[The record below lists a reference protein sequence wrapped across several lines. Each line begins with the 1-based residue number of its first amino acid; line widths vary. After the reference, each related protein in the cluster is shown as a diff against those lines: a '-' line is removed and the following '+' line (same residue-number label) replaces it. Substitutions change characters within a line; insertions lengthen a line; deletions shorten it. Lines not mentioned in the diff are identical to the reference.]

1 MYYNWNKMYQKRV
14 MTILIKRE
22 KFQINGHNLTSFF
35 NEEGMIRNQ
44 SQVHKLFLI
53 LIILLLLSSLLLLL
67 SYVIII
73 IILIIINY
81 SLIFSIYLQE
91 KQYGGRKNLQ
101 LTPFYQFFFF
111 FFLKFGP
118 IEIRVNISFYGYI
131 LTCIVYL

>member
-1 MYYNWNKMYQKRV
+1 MYQKRV

-81 SLIFSIYLQE
+81 SLIFSIYL
-91 KQYGGRKNLQ
+91 
-101 LTPFYQFFFF
+101 
-111 FFLKFGP
+111 
-118 IEIRVNISFYGYI
+118 
-131 LTCIVYL
+131 

>member
-91 KQYGGRKNLQ
+91 KQHGGRKNLQ
-101 LTPFYQFFFF
+101 LIPFYQFFFF

-118 IEIRVNISFYGYI
+118 IEIRVKISFYGYI